1 MYLADPWNGVEAWMS
16 ARSEWQ
22 FYRRMPVYLANG
34 RLLGHVLE
42 VGHAV
47 ELVHVQEGRFLI
59 HDWYIPAEAI
69 RDVTG
74 RGVLLNVGREDV
86 RRNGWN
92 VPPEHYLAVQ
102 GSVPGY
108 EYTSPADI
116 PEYASARDT

>member
-1 MYLADPWNGVEAWMS
+1 MS

-42 VGHAV
+42 VGHGV
-47 ELVHVQEGRFLI
+47 ELLHVQEGRFFI
-59 HDWYIPAEAI
+59 RDWYIPADAI
-69 RDVTG
+69 GDVTG
-74 RGVLLNVGREDV
+74 RGVFLAADRGDLH
-86 RRNGWN
+86 RNGWN
-92 VPPEHYLAVQ
+92 VPPESYLAVQ

-116 PEYASARDT
+116 PDYASAGDE